1 MNWTEGKK
9 REGKLQDSVWRGMWT
24 RGDLNVDEKATGERR
39 VVYLLMCFVHVM

>member
-24 RGDLNVDEKATGERR
+24 MGDLNVDEKEPLEGEG
-39 VVYLLMCFVHVM
+39 LLTCLCA